1 MSIKRRLAIL
11 TVRWAR
17 VPPTLRG
24 IIFMS
29 ASTVGFAVMHTLIRY
44 VSAELHPFQIAFFR
58 NVFGILIF
66 IPMLMRHGFAPFKT
80 KRLPL
85 HGLRGV
91 LNIVAMFAFFT
102 ALSITPIA
110 RVTALSFSAP
120 IFTAVLSVLIL
131 GERFRLHRWSAILL
145 GFTGTLVILRPGII
159 PTDPGSIL
167 VLSSAFLWGITMIV
181 IKVLSRTDSAMTI
194 TSYMNVMLAF
204 FAFIPALWVWRTPSF
219 ETWGWL
225 VIIGLSGTLAQLAL
239 TQALKEGETTVVLPF
254 DFLKLIWVSLF
265 GFWLFGEVAD
275 LWTWV
280 GAAIIIA
287 SAFYMAHREKMVS
300 RPKVPASPLV

>member
-1 MSIKRRLAIL
+1 MFASMMS
-11 TVRWAR
+11 RWVH

-24 IIFMS
+24 IIYMS

-44 VSAELHPFQIAFFR
+44 VSTELHPFQIAFLR
-58 NVFGILIF
+58 NLFGMLIF
-66 IPMLMRHGFAPFKT
+66 IPMLVRHGTAPFKT
-80 KRLPL
+80 NRLPL
-85 HGLRGV
+85 HTLRGV
-91 LNIVAMFAFFT
+91 INIVAMFAFFT
-102 ALSITPIA
+102 ALSIAPLA

-120 IFTAVLSVLIL
+120 IFTAVLSVFIL

-159 PTDPGSIL
+159 AMDLGSTL

-204 FAFIPALWVWRTPSF
+204 FAFLPALWVWRTPPL

-225 VIIGLSGTLAQLAL
+225 VVIGLSGTLAQLAL

-254 DFLKLIWVSLF
+254 DFLKLIWVSIF
-265 GFWLFGEVAD
+265 GFWLFGELAD
-275 LWTWV
+275 LWTWI

-287 SAFYMAHREKMVS
+287 SAFYMAHREKMAN
-300 RPKVPASPLV
+300 RPKVTASPLV

>member
-1 MSIKRRLAIL
+1 MSIRRRLAIL
-11 TVRWAR
+11 MSRWAR

-24 IIFMS
+24 IIYMS

-58 NVFGILIF
+58 NVFGMLIF
-66 IPMLMRHGFAPFKT
+66 IPMLMRYGFAPFKT

-85 HGLRGV
+85 HFLRGA
-91 LNIVAMFAFFT
+91 LNIIAMLAFFT
-102 ALSITPIA
+102 ALSIAPLA

-120 IFTAVLSVLIL
+120 IFTAVLSVFIL

-145 GFTGTLVILRPGII
+145 GFAGTLVILRPGII
-159 PTDPGSIL
+159 AMDTGSIL

-204 FAFIPALWVWRTPSF
+204 FAFIPAVWVWRTPSL

-225 VIIGLSGTLAQLAL
+225 VVIGLSGTLAQLAL

-254 DFLKLIWVSLF
+254 DFLKLIWVSIF
-265 GFWLFGEVAD
+265 GFWLFGELAD

-287 SAFYMAHREKMVS
+287 SAFYMAHREKKVS
-300 RPKVPASPLV
+300 RPKVPASPSA

>member
-11 TVRWAR
+11 TLRWAR
-17 VPPTLRG
+17 VPPTMRG
-24 IIFMS
+24 IIYMS
-29 ASTVGFAVMHTLIRY
+29 ASTVGFATMHTLIRY

-66 IPMLMRHGFAPFKT
+66 IPMLMRYGFAPFKT

-85 HGLRGV
+85 HALRGV
-91 LNIVAMFAFFT
+91 LNIVAMLAFFT

-110 RVTALSFSAP
+110 RVTALGFSAP
-120 IFTAVLSVLIL
+120 IFAAVLSVLIL
-131 GERFRLHRWSAILL
+131 GERFRLHRWSAILF
-145 GFTGTLVILRPGII
+145 GFAGTLVILRPGII
-159 PTDPGSIL
+159 PMDIGSIL

-204 FAFIPALWVWRTPSF
+204 FAFIPAVWVWRAPSL

-225 VIIGLSGTLAQLAL
+225 VVIGLAGTLAQLAL

-254 DFLKLIWVSLF
+254 DFLKLIWVSIF
-265 GFWLFGEVAD
+265 GFWLFGELAD

-287 SAFYMAHREKMVS
+287 SAFYMAHREKKLS
-300 RPKVPASPLV
+300 RLKVPALPLT

>member
-1 MSIKRRLAIL
+1 MS
-11 TVRWAR
+11 RWAR

-24 IIFMS
+24 IIYMS

-58 NVFGILIF
+58 NFFGILIF
-66 IPMLMRHGFAPFKT
+66 IPMLMRYGLAPFKT
-80 KRLPL
+80 NRLAL
-85 HGLRGV
+85 HTLRGA
-91 LNIVAMFAFFT
+91 LNIVAMLAFFT

-110 RVTALSFSAP
+110 RVTALGFSAP
-120 IFTAVLSVLIL
+120 IFAAVLSVVIL
-131 GERFRLHRWSAILL
+131 GERFRLHRWGAILL

-159 PTDPGSIL
+159 PMDLGSIL

-181 IKVLSRTDSAMTI
+181 IKVLSRTDSAITI

-204 FAFIPALWVWRTPSF
+204 FAFIPALWVWRTPSY

-225 VIIGLSGTLAQLAL
+225 VVIGLAGTLAQLAL

-254 DFLKLIWVSLF
+254 DFLKLIWVSIF

-275 LWTWV
+275 LWTWI

-287 SAFYMAHREKMVS
+287 SAFYMAHREKKAS
-300 RPKVPASPLV
+300 RLKMPASPLT

>member
-1 MSIKRRLAIL
+1 MS
-11 TVRWAR
+11 RWAR
-17 VPPTLRG
+17 VSPTLRG
-24 IIFMS
+24 IIYMS

-58 NVFGILIF
+58 NVFGMLIF
-66 IPMLMRHGFAPFKT
+66 IPMLLRYGFAPFKT

-85 HGLRGV
+85 HVLRGV
-91 LNIVAMFAFFT
+91 MNIVAMLAFFT
-102 ALSITPIA
+102 ALSIAPLA

-120 IFTAVLSVLIL
+120 IFTAVLSVFIL

-145 GFTGTLVILRPGII
+145 GFAGTLVILRPGII
-159 PTDPGSIL
+159 AMDLGSIL

-194 TSYMNVMLAF
+194 TSYMNVMLAI
-204 FAFIPALWVWRTPSF
+204 FAFIPAVWVWRTPAL

-225 VIIGLSGTLAQLAL
+225 VVIGLSGTLAQLAL

-254 DFLKLIWVSLF
+254 DFLKLIWVSIF
-265 GFWLFGEVAD
+265 GFWLFGEIAD

-287 SAFYMAHREKMVS
+287 SAFYMAHREKKAN
-300 RPKVPASPLV
+300 RTKAPPSPLV